1 MSNEDPKRRSIVAQ
15 LVENKLT
22 ERDDDFTANIT
33 HVGRRSIEA
42 LCALAVKAGS
52 KYDASELLANYN
64 ALKKVAKEEL
74 LSGATVE
81 FGFCNNALGVSGP
94 LIGPSAKFDSKVNS
108 VSINHTTLPEL
119 KKDLSEVDVIIQG
132 VNEGMPTVKTVT
144 DVFTQTV
151 NQKLTPGN
159 ILNGSGNRVKV
170 VGTEGS
176 SVGFFFV
183 DATDETKVVT
193 VPMTTVSRNEPS
205 NFSFIIPALPNGK
218 YYLEIATQYG
228 GNTKQLIKDVRRSR
242 FPYQLTVGSDS
253 EDDRPVIE

>member
-1 MSNEDPKRRSIVAQ
+1 MANEVPKRRSIIAQ

-33 HVGRRSIEA
+33 HVRRRGIED
-42 LCALAVKAGS
+42 LCALAANAGS

-74 LSGATVE
+74 LSGSTVE
-81 FGFCNNALGVSGP
+81 FGLCNNALGIGGS
-94 LIGPSAKFDSKVNS
+94 LIGPSAKFDPKVNNLQ
-108 VSINHTTLPEL
+108 IQHTTLTEL
-119 KKDLSEVDVIIQG
+119 KKELSEIDVIIQG
-132 VNEGMPTVKTVT
+132 VNEGLPTIKTVT

-159 ILNGSGNRVKV
+159 TLNGSGNRVKV

-176 SVGFFFV
+176 PVGFFFV
-183 DATDETKVVT
+183 DASDETKVVS
-193 VPMTTVSRNEPS
+193 VPMTSVSRNEPS
-205 NFSFIIPALPNGK
+205 NFAFIIPSLPNGK

-228 GNTKQLIKDVRRSR
+228 GQSKQILKEVRRNR
-242 FPYQLTVGSDS
+242 FPYLLTVGNG

>member
-1 MSNEDPKRRSIVAQ
+1 MANEDPKRRSIIAQ

-22 ERDDDFTANIT
+22 EREDDFTANIT
-33 HVGRRSIEA
+33 HVRRRSIED
-42 LCALAVKAGS
+42 LCALAAKAGS

-81 FGFCNNALGVSGP
+81 FGLCNNALGISGS
-94 LIGPSAKFDSKVNS
+94 LIGPSAKFDPKVNN
-108 VSINHTTLPEL
+108 VVIQHTTLIEL
-119 KKDLSEVDVIIQG
+119 KKDLTEIEVIING
-132 VNEGMPTVKTVT
+132 VNEGQPTIKTVT

-159 ILNGSGNRVKV
+159 TLNGSGSRVKV

-176 SVGFFFV
+176 PVGFFFI
-183 DATDETKVVT
+183 DATDETKVVP
-193 VPMTTVSRNEPS
+193 VPLTSISRNEPS
-205 NFSFIIPALPNGK
+205 NFSFIIPSLPDGK

-228 GNTKQLIKDVRRSR
+228 GQSKKVLKDLRRNR
-242 FPYQLTVGSDS
+242 FPYQLTVGSGA
-253 EDDRPVIE
+253 DDRPEIE